1 MINKYFCNLSLKITV
16 LEDFKKLG
24 IKEDFIKGLNE
35 LNIVKPTQ
43 VQQEAIPLLLK
54 GKTDIVAQAQTGTGK
69 TAAYG
74 LPLLHK
80 IDSKKRGN
88 SRAYSLPNKRT

>member
-1 MINKYFCNLSLKITV
+1 MEN
-16 LEDFKKLG
+16 FKKLG

-54 GKTDIVAQAQTGTGK
+54 GQNRYRCTSANGHG
-69 TAAYG
+69 
-74 LPLLHK
+74 
-80 IDSKKRGN
+80 
-88 SRAYSLPNKRT
+88 